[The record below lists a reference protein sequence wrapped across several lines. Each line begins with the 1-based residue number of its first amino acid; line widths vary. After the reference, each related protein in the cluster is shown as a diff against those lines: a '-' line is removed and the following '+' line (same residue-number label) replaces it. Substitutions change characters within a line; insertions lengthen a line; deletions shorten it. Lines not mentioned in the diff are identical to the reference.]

1 MGMILRIASSRIVGQ
16 GDIVGR
22 SGYFSLNLSANS
34 VMRGR
39 LDARRTLKSLVA
51 DLRLTNNIWI
61 LAVILYFL
69 GIINSRISSLVFE
82 PLIKMLKIVKFVP
95 HKDFTDAELKDT
107 SGKLTQLSRMNN
119 EYRSYISVFSIV
131 LIIKLIFLFS
141 NIKNFITDNICW
153 IILCLGVLLFLCAYR
168 KQVSYI
174 TSRISR
180 LNNQ

>member
-1 MGMILRIASSRIVGQ
+1 MDTCRYPL
-16 GDIVGR
+16 
-22 SGYFSLNLSANS
+22 FSWYNKLSDKFFS
-34 VMRGR
+34 
-39 LDARRTLKSLVA
+39 
-51 DLRLTNNIWI
+51 
-61 LAVILYFL
+61 
-69 GIINSRISSLVFE
+69 FE

>member
-1 MGMILRIASSRIVGQ
+1 MEKLISSIPVYNLLTNLIPGTVLAALLKFCVE
-16 GDIVGR
+16 GCDI
-22 SGYFSLNLSANS
+22 FS
-34 VMRGR
+34 
-39 LDARRTLKSLVA
+39 
-51 DLRLTNNIWI
+51 LTNNIWI

-82 PLIKMLKIVKFVP
+82 PLIKRLEIVKCAS

-119 EYRSYISVFSIV
+119 EYRSYISVFAIV
-131 LIIKLIFLFS
+131 LILKLTFLSSCAKDFV
-141 NIKNFITDNICW
+141 TDNVCW
-153 IILCLGVLLFLCAYR
+153 FILGLGILLFLCSYR

>member
-1 MGMILRIASSRIVGQ
+1 M
-16 GDIVGR
+16 
-22 SGYFSLNLSANS
+22 F
-34 VMRGR
+34 
-39 LDARRTLKSLVA
+39 
-51 DLRLTNNIWI
+51 
-61 LAVILYFL
+61 
-69 GIINSRISSLVFE
+69 
-82 PLIKMLKIVKFVP
+82 KIVKCAS

-131 LIIKLIFLFS
+131 LVIKLSFLFS
-141 NIKNFITDNICW
+141 SAKNFITDNICW
-153 IILCLGVLLFLCAYR
+153 IILSLGVLLFLCAYR

>member
-1 MGMILRIASSRIVGQ
+1 MEKIISSIPVYNLLTNLIPGTVLAALLKFCVE
-16 GDIVGR
+16 GCDI
-22 SGYFSLNLSANS
+22 FS
-34 VMRGR
+34 
-39 LDARRTLKSLVA
+39 
-51 DLRLTNNIWI
+51 LTNNIWI

-131 LIIKLIFLFS
+131 P
-141 NIKNFITDNICW
+141 
-153 IILCLGVLLFLCAYR
+153 
-168 KQVSYI
+168 
-174 TSRISR
+174 
-180 LNNQ
+180 